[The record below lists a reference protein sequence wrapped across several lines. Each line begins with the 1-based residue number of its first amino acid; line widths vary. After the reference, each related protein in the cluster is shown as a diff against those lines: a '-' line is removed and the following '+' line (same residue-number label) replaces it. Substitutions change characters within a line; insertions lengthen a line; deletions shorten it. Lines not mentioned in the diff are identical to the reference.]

1 MKVVTTIGYWSSGPP
16 DGAAET
22 FKLAD
27 DLGFDS
33 IWTAE
38 AYGSDA
44 WVPLAWWGSTTSR
57 VKLGTGISQ
66 MSARPPTSLA
76 MAAMTLDHLTGGRV
90 IVGIGASNPQVVE
103 GWYGVPFPRPL
114 ERTREYVDIMRQV
127 FAREGLV
134 EYEGKHF
141 QLPFQGGTGLGKR
154 LKSTL
159 HPYRKDIPIYLG
171 AEGPKNIALAA
182 EVCDGWLTI
191 FFSPKMNDFYAEAL
205 ANGFAV
211 EGARHT
217 KETFEVYGGPLAV
230 IVHDNVEEAADLM
243 RPTLALY
250 IGGMGAK
257 GTNFHNDV
265 FVRLGYEAECRQIQE
280 LYLGGDKPAA
290 IAAVPTRLVEDVA
303 LVGPLDKIKE
313 EIDAWKKTVITSF
326 SLNVPQREYLP
337 QIAEFVQS

>member
-1 MKVVTTIGYWSSGPP
+1 MKVGTTIGYWSSGPP
-16 DGAAET
+16 EGAAET

-33 IWTAE
+33 VWTAE

-44 WVPLAWWGSTTSR
+44 WTPLAWWGAGTTR

-90 IVGIGASNPQVVE
+90 IVGVGASNPQVVE
-103 GWYGVPFPRPL
+103 GWYGQPFPRPL
-114 ERTREYVDIMRQV
+114 ERTREYVAIMRQV
-127 FAREGLV
+127 FAREVV
-134 EYEGKHF
+134 EFSGKHY
-141 QLPFQGGTGLGKR
+141 QLPFEGGTGLGKR

-159 HPYRKDIPIYLG
+159 HPYRPDIPIYLG

-182 EVCDGWLTI
+182 EIADGWLTL

-205 ANGFAV
+205 NNGFAV
-211 EGARHT
+211 AGARHR
-217 KETFEVYGGPLAV
+217 KDTFEVHGGPLTIV
-230 IVHDNVEEAADLM
+230 VHDNVEEAADLI
-243 RPTLALY
+243 RPVLALY

-257 GTNFHNDV
+257 GTNFHHDV
-265 FVRLGYEAECRQIQE
+265 FVRLGYEAECRQIQD

-290 IAAVPTRLVEDVA
+290 IAAVPTQLVEDVA
-303 LVGPLDKIKE
+303 IVGPLEKVKE
-313 EIDAWKKTVITSF
+313 EIEAWKKTVITSF

-337 QIAEFVQS
+337 QLAEFVRS

>member
-1 MKVVTTIGYWSSGPP
+1 MKVGTTIGYWSSGPP
-16 DGAAET
+16 EGAAET

-33 IWTAE
+33 VWTAE

-44 WVPLAWWGSTTSR
+44 WTPLAWYGAGTTR

-76 MAAMTLDHLTGGRV
+76 MAAMTMDHLTRGRV
-90 IVGIGASNPQVVE
+90 IVGVGVSNPQVVE
-103 GWYGVPFPRPL
+103 GWYGQPFPRPL
-114 ERTREYVDIMRQV
+114 ERTREYIEIMRRV
-127 FAREGLV
+127 FARETV
-134 EYEGKHF
+134 EFSGKHY
-141 QLPFQGGTGLGKR
+141 QLPFEGGTGLGKR

-159 HPYRKDIPIYLG
+159 HPYRPDIPVYLG

-182 EVCDGWLTI
+182 EIADGWLTI

-205 ANGFAV
+205 SNGFAV
-211 EGARHT
+211 PGARHG
-217 KETFEVYGGPLAV
+217 KDTFEVHGGPLTV
-230 IVHDNVEEAADLM
+230 VVHDNVEEAADLI
-243 RPTLALY
+243 RPVLALY

-265 FVRLGYEAECRQIQE
+265 FVRLGYEAECRQIQD

-290 IAAVPTRLVEDVA
+290 IAAVPTQLVEDVA
-303 LVGPLDKIKE
+303 IVGPLEKVKD
-313 EIDAWKKTVITSF
+313 EIEAWKKTVITSF
-326 SLNVPQREYLP
+326 SLNVPQRDYLP
-337 QIAEFVQS
+337 QLAEFVRS